1 MRIRN
6 SIAIVFGSLATT
18 ISAQAQ
24 LIVTGQNCDCSIPP
38 SAYEIIPLAN
48 GHFDVN
54 LLLLYEPFQANFFE
68 IRPTSPG
75 VIIDNVRSFVNGPPA
90 GAPVIVRVSP
100 GCPVVFPCS
109 PSNNANLKIQTVH
122 NISQE
127 GNAETLLNRVDVSG
141 DLGSVTIQAIG
152 DMFVG
157 GDVTGNI
164 MATTPDNPSRGINYL
179 RAEGSIFGNL
189 EAPFGRMRFIEAI
202 AGDIGTPANPVTIA
216 CKYNIDT
223 VDAVFN
229 NMYANIDTT
238 LNGGRGTIGFLRA
251 ETFAGSLVTAQIVPA
266 GGPFNGQIRVNV
278 ELAADITIGQSF
290 VQPSFMDLEPGGLTG
305 QVIVN
310 ANNLGGAWDTSIF
323 FGDPA
328 NPDLE
333 LTGPGYTE
341 TAASLGG
348 GSVGL
353 APFSLHDESCD
364 PPNGATVPNSVGNLS
379 SVKLRHY
386 GPITTSGPGVEP
398 LSFERRLAGTM
409 DPFTSVPAAQFD
421 FTLPASDDNSIVVT
435 AAGAFPHF
443 EVGFEYR
450 IQPTLDLV
458 CDRVAGN
465 PAVNW
470 VDYTVVV
477 GSCDADVHLDG
488 VVDVLDLMDLLTCFG
503 QPAVP
508 ACGAEDIN
516 EDGTV
521 NVLDL
526 IDLLLDFGTTCP

>member
-1 MRIRN
+1 MQVRIRN
-6 SIAIVFGSLATT
+6 GIAIAFGSLAAT

-24 LIVTGQNCDCSIPP
+24 LIVTGQNCDCSIPS

-75 VIIDNVRSFVNGPPA
+75 VIIDNVRSFVNGLPA
-90 GAPVIVRVSP
+90 GEPVIVRIVN
-100 GCPVVFPCS
+100 GCPGIPDHTGLRV
-109 PSNNANLKIQTVH
+109 QTVH
-122 NISQE
+122 NIIQV
-127 GNAETLLNRVDVSG
+127 GTAETILANVDVDG
-141 DLGSVTIQAIG
+141 DVGSITIQRIG
-152 DMFVG
+152 TVLAG
-157 GDVTGNI
+157 GDITGNI
-164 MATTPDNPSRGINYL
+164 IATTSGSPINGMTTITAAGNILGDL
-179 RAEGSIFGNL
+179 RADN
-189 EAPFGRMRFIEAI
+189 GRIGFVTAST
-202 AGDIGTPANPVTIA
+202 GDIGTPTNPITIQCKYDVTIVRSLVG
-216 CKYNIDT
+216 N
-223 VDAVFN
+223 V
-229 NMYANIDTT
+229 YANINTRFNDGPGTFFFLLAQTFDGT
-238 LNGGRGTIGFLRA
+238 LVTSEILSGGRI
-251 ETFAGSLVTAQIVPA
+251 LVD
-266 GGPFNGQIRVNV
+266 V
-278 ELAADITIGQSF
+278 ELAADITFGGSF
-290 VQPSFMDLEPGGLTG
+290 VQPTFMDLEPGGLTG
-305 QVIVN
+305 KIIIN
-310 ANNLGGAWDTSIF
+310 ADNLPAPVWDAPIF
-323 FGDPA
+323 FGDPV
-328 NPDLE
+328 NPDVE

-341 TAASLGG
+341 TAESLGG
-348 GSVGL
+348 GSAGL
-353 APFSLHDESCD
+353 APFELHDESCD
-364 PPNGATVPNSVGNLS
+364 PPNGATARITVGNLC

-398 LSFERRLAGTM
+398 LSFERRLAGTAN
-409 DPFTSVPAAQFD
+409 PFISVPEEQFN

-450 IQPTLDLV
+450 IQPTSDLV

-477 GSCDADVHLDG
+477 VNSCDADVDLDG
-488 VVDVLDLMDLLTCFG
+488 VVDVHDLIHLLTCFG

-508 ACGAEDIN
+508 DCGAEDIN

-521 NVLDL
+521 NVLDV

>member
-1 MRIRN
+1 MQVRIRN
-6 SIAIVFGSLATT
+6 SIAIVFGSLAATT
-18 ISAQAQ
+18 SAQAQ
-24 LIVTGQNCDCSIPP
+24 LIVTGENCDCSIPS

-54 LLLLYEPFQANFFE
+54 LLLLYKPFQANFFE

-90 GAPVIVRVSP
+90 GAPVIVRVSG
-100 GCPVVFPCS
+100 GCWVVFPCS
-109 PSNNANLKIQTVH
+109 PSYNANLKIQTVH

-127 GNAETLLNRVDVSG
+127 GNAETLLNLVDITG

-152 DMFVG
+152 DMYVG

-164 MATTPDNPSRGINYL
+164 MATTPDNPSRGINKINVQ
-179 RAEGSIFGNL
+179 GNIFGNL
-189 EAPFGRMRFIEAI
+189 QAPFGKIRFIEAFT
-202 AGDIGTPANPVTIA
+202 GDIGTAASPITIA
-216 CKYNIDT
+216 CKYQLSD
-223 VDAVFN
+223 VDSVLGN
-229 NMYANIDTT
+229 VYANINTPSIFT
-238 LNGGRGTIGFLRA
+238 FLRA
-251 ETFAGSLVTAQIVPA
+251 QTFEGTLVMGQFAKGIETF
-266 GGPFNGQIRVNV
+266 GPEIRVSV
-278 ELAADITIGQSF
+278 ELAADIAFGQSF
-290 VQPSFMDLEPGGLTG
+290 VDPSSMDLAPGGLTG
-305 QVIVN
+305 QIIVN
-310 ANNLGGAWDTSIF
+310 ANNTGGTWGASIY
-323 FGDPA
+323 FGDP
-328 NPDLE
+328 PPGGVPETE

-341 TAASLGG
+341 TAALLGG
-348 GSVGL
+348 GSVGV

-364 PPNGATVPNSVGNLS
+364 PPNGATVSAGNLS
-379 SVKLRHY
+379 SVTLRHY

-398 LSFERRLAGTM
+398 LSFERRRAGTM
-409 DPFTSVPAAQFD
+409 DPFTSVPEEQFD
-421 FTLPASDDNSIVVT
+421 FTLPASDDNAIVVT

-450 IQPTLDLV
+450 IQPTSDLV

-477 GSCDADVHLDG
+477 VKSCDADVDLDG
-488 VVDVLDLMDLLTCFG
+488 VVDVHDLIHLLICFG
-503 QPAVP
+503 QAAIP